1 MTQTII
7 VDINTRGPNPIA
19 YTHQGDTGRT
29 FVVYLYENGEEFS
42 SLSSYTAKVA
52 AVVPSDTGYYV
63 ITGDEMVTPFISDN
77 RLVIDLTE
85 RYTARSGRGF
95 LTIILTST
103 NASAATLRPINIDL
117 EIQKSADGE
126 DVIAGASDFPQPLA
140 NIPQPPTTDGTYTLQ
155 ATVSDGEIIYTWES

>member
-29 FVVYLYENGEEFS
+29 FIVELYENGEEFS
-42 SLSSYTAKVA
+42 TLSGYTAKVA

-63 ITGDEMVTPFISDN
+63 LTGDEMVEPYISSN
-77 RLVIDLTE
+77 RLIVDLTE

-95 LTIILTST
+95 LTIILTSNT
-103 NASAATLRPINIDL
+103 GEPSTIRPINIDL

-155 ATVSDGEIIYTWES
+155 ATVDDGEITYTWQS